1 MTADHSVENVYLGRP
16 WRPFARTLFIECDM
30 GSHISPEG
38 WHNWRKPDAEN
49 TTFYGEYKSR
59 GEGGNCEDRV
69 SWSHQLTNKEADQIT
84 LRNVLG
90 GNDEWYPQII
100 GTVK

>member
-1 MTADHSVENVYLGRP
+1 MFIWGVLG
-16 WRPFARTLFIECDM
+16 RPFARTLFIECDM

-38 WHNWRKPDAEN
+38 WHNWRKPDAEK

-59 GEGGNCEDRV
+59 GEGGNCESRV